1 MVGSW
6 ASDGAKLGAPPVR
19 GGTPH
24 LLEGGPGAVPA
35 TTPLNRKAAEGFP
48 RLFGVEVQFKCAIRL
63 GDLALQAEGRE
74 AEGEKGDRAGLRNG
88 TDIPTVGLGFSRR
101 PRGVQPTVIDGICD
115 HSA

>member
-35 TTPLNRKAAEGFP
+35 ATPLNRKAAEGFP
-48 RLFGVEVQFKCAIRL
+48 RLFGVVFQGRFAIQL

-74 AEGEKGDRAGLRNG
+74 AEGEEGDRRGFRNG
-88 TDIPTVGLGFSRR
+88 SE
-101 PRGVQPTVIDGICD
+101 
-115 HSA
+115 